1 MRMVQQH
8 VVFHLYRQ
16 NIPMYV
22 FTVENLRRRWF
33 TLEKL
38 TKSIMNTIA
47 GNYEDT
53 FPAILPFA
61 RYICKNSK

>member
-1 MRMVQQH
+1 MT
-8 VVFHLYRQ
+8 
-16 NIPMYV
+16 YV
-22 FTVENLRRRWF
+22 FTVVNLRSRLF

-38 TKSIMNTIA
+38 TKSIMITIA
-47 GNYEDT
+47 GDYEDT

>member
-1 MRMVQQH
+1 MPFEQEHLSDVCVHCGKPAKKMVY
-8 VVFHLYRQ
+8 F
-16 NIPMYV
+16 
-22 FTVENLRRRWF
+22 
-33 TLEKL
+33 EKL
-38 TKSIMNTIA
+38 TKSIMDTIA

>member
-1 MRMVQQH
+1 
-8 VVFHLYRQ
+8 
-16 NIPMYV
+16 MYA

-38 TKSIMNTIA
+38 TKSIMITIA

-53 FPAILPFA
+53 FPAILPFMIN
-61 RYICKNSK
+61 RKDEVRR

>member
-1 MRMVQQH
+1 MT
-8 VVFHLYRQ
+8 YA
-16 NIPMYV
+16 

-38 TKSIMNTIA
+38 IKSIMMTIA
-47 GNYEDT
+47 GDYEDT